1 MGQYYKVVFLTERD
15 GKEVIRLVLHVG
27 KLMEHAYQDNFIM
40 NVVEELISHNGDM
53 YRSRMVWAGD
63 YADAEKDQDMNLYE
77 LADEEYKHVRLN
89 ISNQPKNKYFRYVVN
104 HSKRLY
110 VDKKRIDQI
119 HPLPLLVSEGN
130 GLGGGDYVGN
140 QEGECGTWARD
151 SISVEN
157 EIPEGYKEAVYSF
170 YENE

>member
-1 MGQYYKVVFLTERD
+1 MGQYYKVVFLKERD

-40 NVVEELISHNGDM
+40 NAVEDLISHNGNM
-53 YRSRMVWAGD
+53 HRSRMVWAGD
-63 YADAEKDQDMNLYE
+63 YADKESDQTMNLYE
-77 LADEEYKHVRLN
+77 LAEEEYTHVTHV
-89 ISNQPKNKYFRYVVN
+89 ITNQPKKSVYFRYVVN

-110 VDKKRIDQI
+110 VDKKNINEI
-119 HPLPLLVSEGN
+119 HPLPLLISEGN
-130 GLGGGDYVGN
+130 GCGGGDYYGN
-140 QEGECGTWARD
+140 QDSECGTWARD

-170 YENE
+170 YEN